1 MFAHAHAHTPTHTP
15 THTHTHTH
23 THNHNRRAEAA
34 LVVSPQPARVWEAV
48 REFARARSVI
58 GRAAKDAVEIACGSF
73 LFAATTEYVL
83 RRQDSHREDRARA
96 REVATR
102 AITSPGFMR
111 SNALVVLGRLQA
123 GLRAL
128 SESDYVRA
136 FRDMRAAVFH
146 FPEFARLRAE
156 LVGMA
161 FAAFAWVEAPRT
173 P

>member
-1 MFAHAHAHTPTHTP
+1 
-15 THTHTHTH
+15 
-23 THNHNRRAEAA
+23 
-34 LVVSPQPARVWEAV
+34 VSPQPARVWEAV

-83 RRQDSHREDRARA
+83 RRQDSASPRQDSHREDRARA
-96 REVATR
+96 REVATL

-111 SNALVVLGRLQA
+111 SNALVVLGRLQS

-146 FPEFARLRAE
+146 FPEFAVLRAE